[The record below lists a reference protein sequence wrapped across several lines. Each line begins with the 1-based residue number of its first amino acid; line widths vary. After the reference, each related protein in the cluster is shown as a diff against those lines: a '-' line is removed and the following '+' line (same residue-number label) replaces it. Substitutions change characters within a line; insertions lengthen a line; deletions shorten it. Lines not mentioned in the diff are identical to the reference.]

1 MTASG
6 VTGKH
11 ELGVVEFLGE
21 VGKRGALVI
30 VRGERERDVDR
41 PASREIEAWK
51 RQRGRA
57 LSVSTERD
65 RLVQRRRTCAA
76 GRPSGRPFGRDAA
89 LDWPDRPENM
99 ELRARPRVRGR
110 GGSVRG
116 PERQAEADQSEH
128 ACAAAVLARG
138 HASPANARWRRAFWR
153 PRASAWARRS
163 AGSSGGL
170 RRRHGEAATP
180 KVFCV
185 AHGPCCR

>member
-57 LSVSTERD
+57 SSVT
-65 RLVQRRRTCAA
+65 
-76 GRPSGRPFGRDAA
+76 G
-89 LDWPDRPENM
+89 W
-99 ELRARPRVRGR
+99 GR
-110 GGSVRG
+110 GGERG
-116 PERQAEADQSEH
+116 GNWLFRRL
-128 ACAAAVLARG
+128 AAG
-138 HASPANARWRRAFWR
+138 GFRA
-153 PRASAWARRS
+153 
-163 AGSSGGL
+163 
-170 RRRHGEAATP
+170 
-180 KVFCV
+180 
-185 AHGPCCR
+185 